1 VAISSF
7 DKTFT
12 SYLLERTI
20 DSEGHLDL
28 ETDLW
33 VEGTPIPERFRVWF
47 KPTSSPVIRAQVGAD
62 TQQTAVRGRLLEP
75 LEPPATAESGAE
87 YEIQVAGR
95 TQKLTVIWQLPSVIS
110 DIDEELGRSFVGVL
124 K

>member
-1 VAISSF
+1 MSSAF
-7 DKTFT
+7 DGEFQ
-12 SYLLERTI
+12 SYTLSRAI

-33 VEGTPIPERFRVWF
+33 VEGTPIPESFRVWF

-62 TQQTAVRGRLLEP
+62 TRQTAVRGRLLEP
-75 LEPPATAESGAE
+75 LEPPATAEPGAE

-95 TQKLTVIWQLPSVIS
+95 TQKLTVIWQPPSVIS
-110 DIDEELGRSFVGVL
+110 DIDRQLGRSWVGVL
-124 K
+124 R